1 MRLDGT
7 DVAGPPGVVPDTTL
21 PPIPAPHQ
29 LYQTGLPGVT
39 ISGPPSNTLAPPSV
53 AAQAAPPQPVAQPP
67 TAPPPAARP
76 VATGVNSPQ
85 FQAAAELNR
94 RAADLLAR
102 YPQSPRVQAQAAYL
116 KLQAQAYMQADS
128 VVQTP
133 DGQVHTLTGKID
145 DPAKPLA
152 NFVWNQE
159 RKAFVD
165 TGGHY
170 PPVTPRPGSIT
181 VLPDGRVY
189 QSDPGGG
196 VTDITRT
203 DPAGIA
209 ARKAAEAQGTQAGTA
224 SGKLPTELA
233 NQGAEAT
240 RAISTLDEGAHNIAL
255 AKQGGI
261 NPGYFA
267 PWLTGVASMAKS
279 IGGDE
284 GTKLLGIDPSA
295 VGDIQTARKTLAIV
309 SSSIL
314 KQTLGDSQITD
325 AKIEHFI
332 HAQPGI
338 ETDPDA
344 LVRVMNWARSQF
356 VYEREMAAQA
366 MEDTSAETGTLPLNW
381 KQKYYSKHGFGPIYN
396 PEAAQMQQPEGR
408 APAREP
414 PALRRPGR
422 TPAAFQLREVDHG
435 IRCRWRQAGRLFD
448 GGSPVILPAQQTS
461 M

>member
-1 MRLDGT
+1 M
-7 DVAGPPGVVPDTTL
+7 
-21 PPIPAPHQ
+21 
-29 LYQTGLPGVT
+29 
-39 ISGPPSNTLAPPSV
+39 
-53 AAQAAPPQPVAQPP
+53 
-67 TAPPPAARP
+67 
-76 VATGVNSPQ
+76 
-85 FQAAAELNR
+85 ELNR
-94 RAADLLAR
+94 RAQALDMVVDPTGANEADGRRA
-102 YPQSPRVQAQAAYL
+102 SAPRRALHAG
-116 KLQAQAYMQADS
+116 
-128 VVQTP
+128 
-133 DGQVHTLTGKID
+133 GQCSATRRGNSHDHGQLG

-233 NQGAEAT
+233 NQGAKAT

-284 GTKLLGIDPSA
+284 GTKLLGIDPTA

-314 KQTLGDSQITD
+314 KQALGDSQITD

-366 MEDTSAETGTLPLNW
+366 MEDTSPETGTLPLNW

-396 PEAAQMQQPEGR
+396 PEAAQMQQPDGR
-408 APAREP
+408 APPREP
-414 PALRRPGR
+414 PSTQAAAPDARRRPGPR
-422 TPAAFQLREVDHG
+422 SARAHRAMP
-435 IRCRWRQAGRLFD
+435 
-448 GGSPVILPAQQTS
+448 
-461 M
+461 